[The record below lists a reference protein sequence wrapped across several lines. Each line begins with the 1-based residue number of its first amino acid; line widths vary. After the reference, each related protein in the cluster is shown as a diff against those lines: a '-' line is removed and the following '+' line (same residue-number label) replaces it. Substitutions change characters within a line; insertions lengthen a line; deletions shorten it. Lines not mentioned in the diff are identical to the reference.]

1 MHLYCCSGSNV
12 SVRTAIERFTGKAH
26 QLVTGNVQT
35 MPAIEETNAV
45 GQAHAWRIFYAPR
58 SVFEC
63 LEDTGA
69 YGWAMFV
76 LLVLV
81 LLIGYAEMQT
91 GLIDRGV
98 DRQTE
103 TSLAALENDQ
113 AHLIDRLELRE
124 RMEGIRKGGEFSKVL
139 ARLGVLV
146 VSPIYFVASF
156 LLIAAVLYAVVALT
170 GRKPEYQT
178 LMSIC
183 VYAGFIELV
192 GLAVRLAMVLFYRTV
207 DVGTSLAMLGTPG
220 EGTMLVAI
228 DPFRIWFWV
237 LVMAGLITTRQL
249 SKRVAIASGT
259 LLAVIAA
266 AARVGLSFAAHA

>member
-1 MHLYCCSGSNV
+1 MRKAQPLATGSV
-12 SVRTAIERFTGKAH
+12 P
-26 QLVTGNVQT
+26 T
-35 MPAIEETNAV
+35 MEASENPSAPV
-45 GQAHAWRIFYAPR
+45 GEAHAWRIFYAPR
-58 SVFEC
+58 SVFER
-63 LEDTGA
+63 LADTGA

-81 LLIGYAEMQT
+81 FLIGYAEMQT

-103 TSLAALENDQ
+103 TRLAQLEKDQ
-113 AHLIDRLELRE
+113 AHLIDRIDLRE

-146 VSPIYFVASF
+146 VSPVYFVASF

-170 GRKPEYQT
+170 GRKPEYHT
-178 LMSIC
+178 LMAIC

-220 EGTMLVAI
+220 EATALVAI
-228 DPFRIWFWV
+228 DPFRVWFWV
-237 LVMAGLITTRQL
+237 LVMAGLIATSQL

-259 LLAVIAA
+259 SLAVVAA
-266 AARVGLSFAAHA
+266 ASRVGLSFAAHA